1 MTWNKSP
8 QHKKKMSRSA
18 MAAKMLCLSAGMI
31 RQPESH
37 TQGALGRYK
46 DEVFNSDS
54 GHGEVLNAFDDDIVA
69 RDDNLR
75 RKSSDRGLRIG
86 AGTFFAK

>member
-1 MTWNKSP
+1 
-8 QHKKKMSRSA
+8 
-18 MAAKMLCLSAGMI
+18 MLCLSAGMI

-86 AGTFFAK
+86 AGTFLQNNCYERQLVQML